1 MKRSGGGGEGAGGRI
16 GNGSFFGAAAMVMSS
31 SSPSSSISDNS
42 SNRNL
47 MLQQQ
52 QQQQQT
58 ALESPTS
65 RLGCLSLQHQE
76 QEQEER
82 EQHQQQQQQQQQ
94 CVVAS
99 SSTTFVH
106 VDTCNFRE
114 VVQKLTGASEHDGL
128 EKFPVTLP
136 ARQAARAA
144 AAAAAAAAGGGGGAG
159 TDKLSDIT
167 CKGLIPKPVG
177 DLSARRPAS
186 FKLHERRQAFLL
198 RSLEVKDLRV
208 SSSLRR
214 GSSGYG
220 SGFCS
225 PTSEV
230 SPRFNSSLM
239 PSPVTPLTSNV
250 FDNNAYGCSSN
261 TSNSYTSPGPREK
274 HGGQEELQ
282 DGDDA
287 GRRPTTV
294 ESRDGRFILHSS
306 PPTLEKPRRIPELLT
321 LFPLT
326 SPRASEPPT

>member
-1 MKRSGGGGEGAGGRI
+1 MKRSGGGEEGAGGGI

-47 MLQQQ
+47 MQ

-76 QEQEER
+76 QEQEQEER
-82 EQHQQQQQQQQQ
+82 ERHQQQQPQQ
-94 CVVAS
+94 CAVAS

-144 AAAAAAAAGGGGGAG
+144 AAAAGGGGAG

-198 RSLEVKDLRV
+198 RSLEVKDLRS

-250 FDNNAYGCSSN
+250 FDNNAYGCSNN

-274 HGGQEELQ
+274 HGGQEELP

-326 SPRASEPPT
+326 SPRASEPPS

>member
-1 MKRSGGGGEGAGGRI
+1 MKRSGGGEEGAGGRI

-47 MLQQQ
+47 M
-52 QQQQQT
+52 QQQQT

-65 RLGCLSLQHQE
+65 RLGGLSLQHQE

-82 EQHQQQQQQQQQ
+82 ERHQQQQQQQQQ

-144 AAAAAAAAGGGGGAG
+144 AAAGGAG

-198 RSLEVKDLRV
+198 RSLEVKDLRL

-250 FDNNAYGCSSN
+250 FDNNAYGCSNN

-294 ESRDGRFILHSS
+294 ESRDGRFMLHSS

-326 SPRASEPPT
+326 SPRASEPPS

>member
-1 MKRSGGGGEGAGGRI
+1 MKRSGGGEEEGAGGRI

-47 MLQQQ
+47 M
-52 QQQQQT
+52 QQQQT

-82 EQHQQQQQQQQQ
+82 ERQQQQQ

-144 AAAAAAAAGGGGGAG
+144 AAAAAGGAGAG

-198 RSLEVKDLRV
+198 RSLDVKDLRL

-250 FDNNAYGCSSN
+250 FDNNAYGCNNN

-287 GRRPTTV
+287 GRRPTPV
-294 ESRDGRFILHSS
+294 ESRDGRFMLHSS